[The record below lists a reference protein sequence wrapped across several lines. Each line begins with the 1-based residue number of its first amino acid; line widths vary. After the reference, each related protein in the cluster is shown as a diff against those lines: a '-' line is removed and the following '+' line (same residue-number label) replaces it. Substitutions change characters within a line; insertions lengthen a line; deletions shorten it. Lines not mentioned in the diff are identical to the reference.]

1 MASSKTIRIMGCGNL
16 WMGDDGVGIHTV
28 EKLMQMQEKL
38 LGGIPVSDS
47 FFDGFSKE
55 TKEILPYLKEVDIL
69 DAGVSGLDMLIFLEG
84 FDKII
89 FIDAIKSSENLGA
102 ILKIKGEDLL
112 DGEGVGRMM
121 SSHDVSVPT
130 VLGIAKEVQGLP
142 EIIVYGIEIQKHP
155 NEVDLTTEM
164 SPEVEAAIPR
174 VISLV
179 LNEIYA
185 DLKE

>member
-1 MASSKTIRIMGCGNL
+1 MALSKTIRIMGCGNL

-28 EKLMQMQEKL
+28 EKMTVMKEKL
-38 LGGIPVSDS
+38 AAGVSLSDPVFSD
-47 FFDGFSKE
+47 FPADA
-55 TKEILPYLKEVDIL
+55 LPYLSEVDIM
-69 DAGVSGLDMLIFLEG
+69 DAGVSGLDMLCFLEG

-89 FIDAIKSSENLGA
+89 IIDALKSDQNLGA

-130 VLGIAKEVQGLP
+130 VLGIAREVQGLP
-142 EIIVYGIEIQKHP
+142 EIVVYGVEIQKHP
-155 NEVDLTTEM
+155 DEVNLTTEM
-164 SPEVEAAIPR
+164 SPAVEAAIDR

-179 LNEIYA
+179 LQEIR
-185 DLKE
+185 KEAAE